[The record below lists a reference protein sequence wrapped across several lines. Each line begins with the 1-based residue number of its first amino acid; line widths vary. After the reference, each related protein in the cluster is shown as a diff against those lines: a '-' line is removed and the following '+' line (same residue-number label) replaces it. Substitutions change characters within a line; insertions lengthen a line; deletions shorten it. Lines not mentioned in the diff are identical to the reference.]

1 MKIVVLDG
9 YMLNPGDL
17 SWEALERIG
26 ELTVYDRTDPADVA
40 ARAAEADAVLTNKAV
55 LTAET
60 IARLPR
66 LRYIGV
72 MATGYNVV
80 DIAAARAAGITVTN
94 VPGYSSASVAQLAF
108 ALLLELSMQV
118 WKHHDAAVRQGGWA
132 ASADFSMK
140 VAPLV
145 ELSGKTF
152 GIVGMGDIGQAAAR
166 IALGFGM
173 RVAVASRTR
182 KPVDVGGDVA
192 WMELPELL
200 AASDVVSL
208 HCPLTPDTE
217 RLIRRD
223 TLARMKPSAYLINTS
238 RGGLVDE
245 QDLADALNV
254 GTIAG
259 CGLDVLSSE
268 PPSPDNPLLHAR
280 NCLITPHVGWATRE
294 ARTRCMA
301 TTAANLEAFVA
312 GRPIHSV
319 N

>member
-17 SWEALERIG
+17 SWEALKRIG
-26 ELTVYDRTDPADVA
+26 ELTVYDRTDPVDVA
-40 ARAAEADAVLTNKAV
+40 VRAAEADAVLTNKAV

-60 IARLPR
+60 IARLPH

-80 DIAAARAAGITVTN
+80 DIAAARAAGVVVTN

-118 WKHHDAAVRQGGWA
+118 GQHHDAAVRRGGWA
-132 ASADFSMK
+132 TSPDFSMK

-173 RVAVASRTR
+173 KVAVASRTR
-182 KPVDVGGDVA
+182 KPIDIGGDVV

-200 AASDVVSL
+200 AASDAVSL

-223 TLARMKPSAYLINTS
+223 TLARMKPSAFLINTS

-245 QDLADALNV
+245 QDLADALNE
-254 GTIAG
+254 GRIAG

-268 PPSPDNPLLHAR
+268 PPSPANPLLHAR
-280 NCLITPHVGWATRE
+280 NCLITPHIGWATRE
-294 ARTRCMA
+294 ARARCMA

-312 GRPIHSV
+312 GQPV
-319 N
+319 NAVG

>member
-17 SWEALERIG
+17 SWEELRRFG
-26 ELTVYDRTDPADVA
+26 ELTVYERTDPADVA

-80 DIAAARAAGITVTN
+80 DISAARAAGIVVTN

-108 ALLLELSMQV
+108 ALLLELSMQI
-118 WKHHDAAVRQGGWA
+118 WRHHDAAVHQGGWTT
-132 ASADFSMK
+132 SPDFSMK

-166 IALGFGM
+166 IAQGFGM
-173 RVAVASRTR
+173 KVAVASRTR
-182 KPVDVGGDVA
+182 KPVEVGGEIA
-192 WMELPELL
+192 WMELPDLL

-245 QDLADALNV
+245 QDLADALNE

-268 PPSPDNPLLHAR
+268 PPSPANPLLRAR

-312 GRPIHSV
+312 GRPVHV
-319 N
+319 VG